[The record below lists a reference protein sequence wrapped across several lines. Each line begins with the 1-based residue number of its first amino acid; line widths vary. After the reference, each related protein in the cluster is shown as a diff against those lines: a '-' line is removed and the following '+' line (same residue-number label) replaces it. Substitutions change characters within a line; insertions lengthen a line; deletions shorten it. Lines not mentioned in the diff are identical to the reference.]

1 MKRNLLAALTLTLF
15 TGTGMAYANSS
26 FDQIDTNKDGSIS
39 RAEFDA
45 HMKAHCKMHHG
56 KAHHRMSGDKMHEDK
71 TSSDKMSGDKMHEDT
86 TSSDTMHDKTQGE
99 E

>member
-45 HMKAHCKMHHG
+45 HMKAHGKMHHG
-56 KAHHRMSGDKMHEDK
+56 KAHHR
-71 TSSDKMSGDKMHEDT
+71 MSGDKMHEDT